1 MGFLSA
7 LDPWLRRV
15 PLAGACAGMWLAS
28 SFALTHPA
36 PWALPCCALGIAG
49 FLVVRRPAA
58 QLVALVVLSLGTGGL
73 GTRLSLTDIRCP
85 APGNKQQAVARLLRM
100 TPENDGRTS
109 LEVLLEAAI
118 GDGAT
123 GEPSAMHCHAL
134 LSAGRRPTPAGEGDT
149 IWIPAVDWEP
159 VAHLYNP
166 GADTADALEA
176 RSIDRVASIPDGAG
190 ILPLAN
196 GEPLGRAIGRLRMR
210 VRAQID
216 DLPASTGREVL
227 HAVLLGERSIL
238 SASIM
243 DSFLDSGLRHFLTD
257 GTLYLAVA
265 LALSLSMLRAAVG
278 RLTPIIARWPAR
290 RLAAGLCLPVPMIYA
305 KLTGDWP
312 AASRASAMATV
323 WLLASALGRGR
334 PPALHLVTCAVVVL
348 LALSPAEARDPGLLL
363 SMSSLLLIAALAGPL
378 AARLQSRGAR
388 RAQGLWAAMSAGL
401 AVALAIWLA
410 TLPVMAFENQRLAY
424 LGLPMSLL
432 GLPLGAGMAAFGTLF
447 IAVKSLAISDWV
459 ALFPLLA
466 SLDCAKGL
474 AALASLAAPYS
485 RWIIARPSAVALT
498 AFFCGIAGLVTA
510 ARHRRASL
518 LVLGP
523 GIALVSMSLAL
534 AHALTPAGGS
544 LRLTFLSV
552 GQGDGLVIEL
562 PTGQTL
568 VLDAGGS
575 AVGAFDPGERVVA
588 PFLWSHGITR
598 LAALVLSHPH
608 PDHANGLPYL
618 LSRFEVGEL
627 WQSGEPCGLAACD
640 EMERLALSK
649 GLARRRLGSGP
660 FRFEFGPVALTLLWP
675 SAPLGYDPELGENDN
690 SLVFRLTFGD
700 FSALLPGDIEADAE
714 RALIASGAALE
725 ADVLKAPHHGSDT
738 SSTQGFVDRVRPRD
752 VVFSVGPRN
761 RFGFPRASV
770 VARYAAAGASLWRT
784 DLDGAVTITTN
795 GKGGYRLEAAGPA
808 RSVEV
813 R

>member
-7 LDPWLRRV
+7 LDSMLRRV

-28 SFALTHPA
+28 SFALTHPV
-36 PWALPCCALGIAG
+36 PWAIPCCVLGMAG
-49 FLVVRRPAA
+49 FLVAARPTA
-58 QLVALVVLSLGTGGL
+58 QLVALMVLALGTGGL
-73 GTRLSLTDIRCP
+73 GTRLSLTDTRCP
-85 APGNKQQAVARLLRM
+85 APGDKQQTVARLLRM
-100 TPENDGRTS
+100 TPESDGRSS
-109 LEVLLEAAI
+109 LEVVLEATVS
-118 GDGAT
+118 DGVAT
-123 GEPSAMHCHAL
+123 AMHCRAL
-134 LSAGRRPTPAGEGDT
+134 LSAGRRATPAGEGDT

-190 ILPLAN
+190 ILPLSN
-196 GEPLGRAIGRLRMR
+196 GEPLGGAIGRLRLR
-210 VRAQID
+210 VRQQID
-216 DLPASTGREVL
+216 ELPASTGREVL
-227 HAVLLGERSIL
+227 HAVLLGERSIV
-238 SASIM
+238 SPRTM

-265 LALSLSMLRAAVG
+265 LALCLLVVRGFVL
-278 RLTPIIARWPAR
+278 RLTPIIARWPVR
-290 RLAAGLCLPVPMIYA
+290 RLTAGLCLPVPLIYA
-305 KLTGDWP
+305 RLTGDWP

-334 PPALHLVTCAVVVL
+334 PPALHLVTCAVVIL
-348 LALSPAEARDPGLLL
+348 LALFPAEARDPGLLL
-363 SMSSLLLIAALAGPL
+363 SVSSLLVIAALAGPL
-378 AARLQSRGAR
+378 AARLRGAR
-388 RAQGLWAAMSAGL
+388 RAQGPWAGFSAAL
-401 AVALAIWLA
+401 AVAIAIWLA

-432 GLPLGAGMAAFGTLF
+432 GLPLGAGMAACGTLF
-447 IAVKSLAISDWV
+447 VAVKSFYSPIADWV
-459 ALFPLLA
+459 AMFPLLA

-474 AALASLAAPYS
+474 ASLAAIAAPYS
-485 RWIIARPSAVALT
+485 RWIVARPSPAVLA
-498 AFFCGIAGLVTA
+498 AFFCGIASLVMA
-510 ARHRRASL
+510 ARHRRGSL
-518 LVLGP
+518 LLLGP
-523 GIALVSMSLAL
+523 GIALVSVSLAL
-534 AHALTPAGGS
+534 VHALTPRDGS

-575 AVGAFDPGERVVA
+575 PVGAFDPGERVVA
-588 PFLWSHGITR
+588 PFLWSRGVTR

-640 EMERLALSK
+640 ELERLALAK
-649 GLARRRLGSGP
+649 GVALRRLGNGP

-675 SAPLGYDPELGENDN
+675 SAPLGYDPDLGENDN
-690 SLVFRLTFGD
+690 SLVFRLTFGS
-700 FSALLPGDIEADAE
+700 FSALLPGDIESDAE
-714 RALIASGAALE
+714 RALIASGAMLE

-738 SSTQGFVDRVRPRD
+738 SSTQGLVDRVHPRD

-784 DLDGAVTITTN
+784 DLDGAVTITTD
-795 GKGGYRLEAAGPA
+795 GKGGYRLETAGPGG
-808 RSVEV
+808 SVEV